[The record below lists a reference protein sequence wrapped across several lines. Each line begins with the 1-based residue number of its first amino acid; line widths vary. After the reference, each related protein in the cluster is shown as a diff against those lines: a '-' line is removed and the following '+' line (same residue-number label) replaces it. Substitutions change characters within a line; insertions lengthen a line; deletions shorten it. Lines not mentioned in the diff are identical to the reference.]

1 MLLDPRGQISI
12 FHFPDARGGA
22 LQCTPMVSSS
32 DRCRALAM
40 FAVWTMALVGVLA
53 APRAQQPAAQ
63 APAPP
68 LKPLVP
74 VAASTLASNP
84 DAYLGENVT
93 VVGAVEQI
101 LSPSAFSIDQS
112 RGKSTADTVLILTP
126 TLSAPVTA
134 DTYVTVIG
142 VVVRFDPA
150 ETARTVTDR
159 ALDIPPDAAA
169 TYRGRPAIIAT
180 SVINAAMID
189 LAKRVPPPP
198 TPAENAFDNTMKKIG
213 PAFTALR
220 QGVDGADAAAVTAQ
234 ATIMKQGFVEAGA
247 FWKARGKA
255 EPTTWSQDAARLADA
270 VDKAAATGHWDEAKT
285 SATAL
290 GRTCQTCHGAYRER
304 LDDGTYRVK

>member
-1 MLLDPRGQISI
+1 MASS
-12 FHFPDARGGA
+12 PDRWRPVTGVAVWSVA
-22 LQCTPMVSSS
+22 L
-32 DRCRALAM
+32 LAM
-40 FAVWTMALVGVLA
+40 LA
-53 APRAQQPAAQ
+53 APRAQQPAPPT
-63 APAPP
+63 PAPP

-84 DAYLGENVT
+84 EAYIGGYVT
-93 VVGAVEQI
+93 VVGAVEEI

-126 TLSAPVTA
+126 ALSAPVAA
-134 DTYVTVIG
+134 DSYVTVIG

-150 ETARTVTDR
+150 DPARAVTDP
-159 ALDIPPDAAA
+159 ALDLPPDAAA
-169 TYRGRPAIIAT
+169 KYRGRPAIVAT

-189 LAKRVPPPP
+189 LAKHLPPPP

-220 QGVDGADAAAVTAQ
+220 QGVDGANAAAVTAQ
-234 ATIMKQGFVEAGA
+234 ALIVKQGFAEAEA

-255 EPTTWSQDAARLADA
+255 EPATWSQDAARLADA
-270 VDKAAATGHWDEAKT
+270 IDKAAANGRWDEVKT
-285 SATAL
+285 SSTAL